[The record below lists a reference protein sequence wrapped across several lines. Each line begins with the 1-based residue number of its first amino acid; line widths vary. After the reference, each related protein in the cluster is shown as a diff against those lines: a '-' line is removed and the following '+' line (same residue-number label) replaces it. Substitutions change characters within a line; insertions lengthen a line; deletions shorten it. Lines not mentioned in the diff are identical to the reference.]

1 MYAGC
6 DRICTAALNGD
17 LLGVLTRLRENP
29 ASVRARS
36 TEGRTALHYA
46 VEELAGE
53 DGTRRSG
60 DNTGDNAVEII
71 QLLLSYG
78 ADIEARDK
86 KFELFFFGSPGGQT
100 ALHICFANATHKRC
114 ARAVAQRCQ
123 S

>member
-1 MYAGC
+1 MFAGC
-6 DRICTAALNGD
+6 DRICTAALDGD

-60 DNTGDNAVEII
+60 DNAVEII

-78 ADIEARDK
+78 ADIEARDT
-86 KFELFFFGSPGGQT
+86 KFELFFLGGSPGGQT